1 MVIQVD
7 MEPNEQQSLIL
18 NLRIELNLKA
28 LIRVRL
34 LGSVEP

>member
-28 LIRVRL
+28 LISVRL